1 MVLELDKKHKGP
13 DKRLVQREKC
23 FDLLLVGIV
32 NFGLR
37 WGGSTA
43 FESFTA

>member
-13 DKRLVQREKC
+13 DIRLVQREKC
-23 FDLLLVGIV
+23 LYLQLVGVV